1 MVSSKP
7 FVGTSPRTNIYLL
20 LLPAST
26 DELFST
32 PKIKTFLSQ
41 SKSGYDNGNK
51 NQIQDH
57 VQNKNIYLHQE
68 L

>member
-41 SKSGYDNGNK
+41 SKSGYE
-51 NQIQDH
+51 QWE
-57 VQNKNIYLHQE
+57 QE
-68 L
+68 SNPRPHPK

>member
-20 LLPAST
+20 LLAAST

-32 PKIKTFLSQ
+32 PKIKAFLSDM
-41 SKSGYDNGNK
+41 KNWNK

-57 VQNKNIYLHQE
+57 IQNKNIYLHQE

>member
-41 SKSGYDNGNK
+41 SKSGY
-51 NQIQDH
+51 
-57 VQNKNIYLHQE
+57 E
-68 L
+68 

>member
-7 FVGTSPRTNIYLL
+7 IVGTSPRTNIYLL
-20 LLPAST
+20 LLAAST

-32 PKIKTFLSQ
+32 PKIKTFLSDM
-41 SKSGYDNGNK
+41 KNWNK

-57 VQNKNIYLHQE
+57 IQNKNIYLHQE